1 MYVCPDLTGNP
12 IVVVGELPNCILS
25 VTKCADG
32 NLTDDAANDGV
43 NVVPNTM
50 STAIG
55 LAFHFLFIMTPLES
69 STLYCETII
78 YRPYC
83 DSSCVTM
90 VFSRTNLK

>member
-1 MYVCPDLTGNP
+1 MGNP
-12 IVVVGELPNCILS
+12 FVVVEALPNCILS

-32 NLTDDAANDGV
+32 DLTDDAANDGV
-43 NVVPNTM
+43 NVVPNM
-50 STAIG
+50 RSTAKG

-69 STLYCETII
+69 SILYCETII

-83 DSSCVTM
+83 DSSCVAM